1 MPATKTNNRPEE
13 LTERLSSAA
22 SGGGGGD
29 GGLLKVLREVKNQI
43 IGNRTKKLWYL
54 KLGAVPT
61 IVSIL
66 SSAADSDSALIVQ
79 AAAALGS
86 FACGVDAG
94 ARAVLDGGA
103 VPILVRLL
111 SNRDEKVVDA
121 CARSLR
127 MVFQSNLAPK
137 YDILEEKN
145 MHFFLSL
152 LNSEND
158 NVTELAA
165 SIITHSCET
174 TAEQKALCDNG
185 VLQRLIAL
193 LEGSTNQ
200 RDAGLDSLAA
210 IMKSNSDV
218 VSKLVTFNNGRA
230 LNSIIELVKD
240 RCPRTRLLACI
251 CLIIIGNACA
261 DHLKEF
267 DINTELI
274 LVLVELFE
282 EPGRAG
288 DDAPYALAN
297 LIAGKEDL
305 HKQAFS
311 VNAVEKLCNFLH
323 KNAIEAKRLQGILL
337 ALAELCSKLEICR
350 TKSLSLK
357 GTYGETVLRRQ
368 DRKID
373 LPMSVL
379 DIVIGALKHDCT
391 EVRIAACTCL
401 RSISRSLKSLS
412 AGHLLNEAAATSL
425 IQLLHNQSTE
435 VQVAALGAVCNVVVD
450 FAARK
455 SVFLRHGGAKELVQ
469 LSRSMD
475 SKLRLNA
482 VRALRNLLF
491 LADKI
496 VKENILQ
503 ELTISTLAS
512 LVCDAEASIQ
522 EQAMAL
528 IRNLIDG
535 SVDCI
540 DHIFA
545 EDDLII
551 TAVARQLWGATV
563 PVCIQGMY
571 VLSNVAAGNDF
582 HKDAVMHHILLP
594 HDTGSDS
601 SILLRFLQNND
612 GRLRTAA
619 IWCVINLTYPGNCTA
634 SERVT
639 RLRTSGVVSQ
649 IKSMVNDPCLDVKH
663 RVRTALEQC
672 TVGGINSA

>member
-22 SGGGGGD
+22 SVGGGCD

-54 KLGAVPT
+54 KLGAVPA
-61 IVSIL
+61 ILSIL
-66 SSAADSDSALIVQ
+66 SSAADSDSAVIVQ

-127 MVFQSNLAPK
+127 MVFQSKLAPK

-145 MHFFLSL
+145 MHFLLSL
-152 LNSEND
+152 LNSESD

-165 SIITHSCET
+165 SIITHSCEAA
-174 TAEQKALCDNG
+174 AEQKALCDNG

-288 DDAPYALAN
+288 DEAPFALAN

-357 GTYGETVLRRQ
+357 
-368 DRKID
+368 
-373 LPMSVL
+373 VL

-450 FAARK
+450 FTVRK
-455 SVFLRHGGAKELVQ
+455 SVFLRHGGAKDLVQ

-491 LADKI
+491 LADKT

-528 IRNLIDG
+528 ICNLVDG

-582 HKDAVMHHILLP
+582 HKDAVLHHILLP

-612 GRLRTAA
+612 GQLRTAA
-619 IWCVINLTYPGNCTA
+619 IWCIINLTYPGNCTA

>member
-29 GGLLKVLREVKNQI
+29 GGLLKALREVKNQI

-66 SSAADSDSALIVQ
+66 SSAADSDSAVIVQ

-94 ARAVLDGGA
+94 VRAVLDGGA
-103 VPILVRLL
+103 MPILVRLL
-111 SNRDEKVVDA
+111 SNCDEKVVDA

-127 MVFQSNLAPK
+127 MVFQSKLAPK

-145 MHFFLSL
+145 MHFLLSL
-152 LNSEND
+152 LNNEND

-174 TAEQKALCDNG
+174 TAEQEALCDNG

-251 CLIIIGNACA
+251 CLIFIGNACT

-288 DDAPYALAN
+288 DEAPYALAN

-323 KNAIEAKRLQGILL
+323 KKAIEAKRLQGILL

-357 GTYGETVLRRQ
+357 
-368 DRKID
+368 
-373 LPMSVL
+373 VL

-412 AGHLLNEAAATSL
+412 AGHLLNETAATSL

-450 FAARK
+450 FTTRK

-528 IRNLIDG
+528 IRNLVDG

-545 EDDLII
+545 EDGVII

-619 IWCVINLTYPGNCTA
+619 IWCVINLTYPCNCTA